1 MFFRWESKGEF
12 MQNKGIVEFCRGR
25 RGVNSLYSKKFNPL
39 SNSKNFGFTLAEVL
53 ITLGI
58 IGIIAALTLPTL
70 LNNVQDK
77 ILEAQVKKAK
87 SVVVNGYK
95 LMMAHD
101 EIFKVENIPF
111 LTKCNS
117 MDDIECLS
125 KEHKEAFQIL
135 TDSADGLSADIMP
148 EQYAISEKNLPS
160 PFKWTDTKYMYG
172 TDDGMVFGIIPNDTL
187 TGFDVI
193 VDVNAKSN
201 PNTAT
206 KDLRKFRF
214 SGDGGQ
220 LYDVSEELTKV
231 TECSFENIA
240 GCTTEEECHSIEAP
254 PTDLGHWEISWYDG
268 ACHADYII

>member
-1 MFFRWESKGEF
+1 MQSKDIAEF
-12 MQNKGIVEFCRGR
+12 HRG
-25 RGVNSLYSKKFNPL
+25 GGANSLYNKGFSQLLNYQ
-39 SNSKNFGFTLAEVL
+39 NFGFTLAEVL

-70 LNNVQDK
+70 LGKVQDK
-77 ILEAQVKKAK
+77 ILEAQVNKAK

-95 LMMAHD
+95 LMMAHY

-111 LTKCNS
+111 LAKCNS
-117 MDDIECLS
+117 MDDIECVS

-148 EQYAISEKNLPS
+148 EQYAVEGKNLPS
-160 PFKWTDTKYMYG
+160 PFKWTDTKYMYRTG
-172 TDDGMVFGIIPNDTL
+172 DGMVFGVIPDDTS
-187 TGFDVI
+187 TSFDVI

-240 GCTTEEECHSIEAP
+240 GCTTQEECNSIEP
-254 PTDLGHWEISWYDG
+254 PTSDVGYWEIRWYDN
-268 ACHADYII
+268 ACHADFYI

>member
-1 MFFRWESKGEF
+1 MQSKD
-12 MQNKGIVEFCRGR
+12 IVEFHRGG
-25 RGVNSLYSKKFNPL
+25 GVNSLYNKGFSQSLHFKK
-39 SNSKNFGFTLAEVL
+39 SGFTLAEVL

-70 LNNVQDK
+70 LSNVQDK
-77 ILEAQVKKAK
+77 ILEEQAKKAK

-95 LMMAHD
+95 LMMAHY
-101 EIFKVENIPF
+101 EIFKVEHIP
-111 LTKCNS
+111 LLAKCNS
-117 MDDIECLS
+117 MDDIECVS

-148 EQYAISEKNLPS
+148 EQYAVEGKNLPS
-160 PFKWTDTKYMYG
+160 PFKWTDTKYMYRTG
-172 TDDGMVFGIIPNDTL
+172 DGMVFGVIPDDTF
-187 TGFDVI
+187 TSFDVI

-240 GCTTEEECHSIEAP
+240 GCTTEEECRSIEAP
-254 PTDLGHWEISWYDG
+254 STDVGHWEIRWYDG
-268 ACHADYII
+268 ACHADYNL